1 MLEESLRERDALLD
15 GLSGQVA
22 ARNLE
27 HRIARPHVPRAAIEN
42 GEISSAEH
50 DARNLQTRDGI
61 ERAAAFCDIE
71 RRKQAEDALQKSEGW
86 YRTIFMNSPVGIF
99 RSTFEGRFLEVN
111 PALASMLGY
120 DSPEEVVEKI
130 HDIGEQIYVRAEKR
144 DKIVSEQFL
153 EEGVSH
159 HLNRYRRRDG
169 SEFVANL
176 YLKTVRDEENNPVFF
191 EGIVEDITERK
202 NAEEEIRRSEEKH
215 CSILKTAMD
224 GFIMTDANGRVLEVN
239 EAYCRM
245 SGYGEGELLSMKVE
259 DLVSDE
265 AADEIVR
272 RLKDIATRGHDRF
285 ESAHRRKDGGVVYV
299 EVSAMHRKGE
309 EACFVCFVRDISEK
323 KKQERELQLRSL
335 VLDQIHDHVTITD
348 LDGVI
353 SYVNQ
358 ATEKSLCRSRQAL
371 VGEKTD
377 IYGEDAERGA
387 TQNEI
392 LEQTIRNGSWRGE
405 VVNFAADG
413 GELILDCR
421 TKVVYDNQ
429 GKPIAL
435 SGVATDITDYK
446 RSEEEQRKL
455 RKQLADAMEM
465 ARLGHWEYD
474 VRKDLFTFNDQFY
487 KIFRTTARQEG
498 GYAMPSAQYARR
510 FVHPDDRDLVAKE
523 IQKAIEATGTDFS
536 RTLEHR
542 MLYADG
548 KAGFIAVRFFI
559 VKNAHGDTVKSHGV
573 NQDITERKQAE
584 MALRESEEKYRK
596 LVDMAPYGIQL
607 TDTEGK
613 IVFSNPA
620 HHRIQGYAD
629 GELVG
634 KYIWDLMADEKHREK
649 AKSYYEKIL
658 RERPVPEVYFN
669 RDKSKDGREIDVQV
683 NWDYIYGAKGEI
695 EGIISIISDI
705 TDQVKLESRL
715 RQAQRMESIGDLAGG
730 IAHDFNNILFP
741 IIGMSEM
748 LIDDLPPGSPERESL
763 RQIYL
768 AGKRGGDLV
777 KQILAFS
784 RQSEHQMIPTR
795 IQNVLKEVLKLS
807 RSSIPSYIEIRQD
820 IQSDCG
826 MVMADPSQIHQIAMN
841 IVTNA
846 YHAVEETGG
855 KISVGLRQV
864 QLDALEAFD
873 VDLRPGKYAMLSVS
887 DTGHGMSEDIIDK
900 IFDPYFTTK
909 EQGKGTGLGLAVV
922 YGIVKEHKG
931 EIRVRSRIGKGS
943 TFDVYLPLMEKPIGR
958 EPASMAQECPGGN
971 ERILLVDDEG
981 PIANLEKLVLERLGY
996 KVSSHLNSTEAF
1008 EAFMASPFSF
1018 DLVIT
1023 DMSMPS
1029 LTGARLAEKILAVRP
1044 DVPIIICTGFSE
1056 RIDEKKAR
1064 SLGIK
1069 GFLMKPVVRA
1079 DLAAEARR
1087 VLDEAKGGSRRD
1099 ENRCE

>member
-27 HRIARPHVPRAAIEN
+27 HRIARPRVPRAAMEN
-42 GEISSAEH
+42 GEISSSDL
-50 DARNLQTRDGI
+50 DARNMQTRDGI
-61 ERAAAFCDIE
+61 ERAAALGDIE

-120 DSPEEVVEKI
+120 DSPEDVVEKI

-144 DKIVSEQFL
+144 DEIVSEQFL

-215 CSILKTAMD
+215 RSILKTAMD

-245 SGYGEGELLSMKVE
+245 IGYGEGELLDLKVE
-259 DLVSDE
+259 DLVIGE
-265 AADEIVR
+265 AADEMAR
-272 RLKDIATRGHDRF
+272 RMEDIAVRGHDRF
-285 ESAHRRKDGGVVYV
+285 ESRHRRKDGGVVDV
-299 EVSAMHRKGE
+299 EISAMRRKGE
-309 EACFVCFVRDISEK
+309 EACFVCFIRDISEK
-323 KKQERELQLRSL
+323 KKQEQELQLRSL

-358 ATEKSLCRSRQAL
+358 ATEKSLCRSRQTL
-371 VGEKTD
+371 VGQKTD

-387 TQNEI
+387 TQSEI
-392 LEQTIRNGSWRGE
+392 IEQTLRNGSWRGE
-405 VVNFAADG
+405 VVIIAVDG
-413 GELILDCR
+413 GELIMDCR
-421 TKVVYDNQ
+421 TTVVCDNQ
-429 GKPIAL
+429 GKPVAL

-498 GYAMPSAQYARR
+498 GYTMPSAQYARR
-510 FVHPDDRDLVAKE
+510 FVHPDDRGLVAEE
-523 IQKAIEATGTDFS
+523 IRKAIEAKDHDFS
-536 RTLEHR
+536 GNLEHR

-548 KAGFIAVRFFI
+548 KVGFIAVRFFI
-559 VKNAHGDTVKSHGV
+559 VKNAHGDTVKSYGV

-607 TDTEGK
+607 TDSEGK

-634 KYIWDLMADEKHREK
+634 KYIWDLMADERHREK
-649 AKSYYEKIL
+649 AKSYYERIL
-658 RERPVPEVYFN
+658 REHPVPEVYFN

-683 NWDYIYGAKGEI
+683 NWDYTYGAKGEI
-695 EGIISIISDI
+695 DGIISIISDI
-705 TDQVKLESRL
+705 TAQVKLESKL
-715 RQAQRMESIGDLAGG
+715 RQAQKMESIGDLAGG

-768 AGKRGGDLV
+768 AGKRGSDLV
-777 KQILAFS
+777 KQILSFS

-795 IQNVLKEVLKLS
+795 IQNILKEVLKLS
-807 RSSIPSYIEIRQD
+807 RSSIPSYIEINQD
-820 IQSDCG
+820 IQSGCG

-864 QLDALEAFD
+864 KLDSLEAFD
-873 VDLRPGKYAMLSVS
+873 IDVPPGKYAVLSVS

-943 TFDVYLPLMEKPIGR
+943 TFDVYLPLMEKTIGR

-1008 EAFMASPFSF
+1008 EAFKASPFSF

-1064 SLGIK
+1064 SMGIK

-1079 DLAAEARR
+1079 DLAAEVRR